1 VVVSAHSDPAG
12 VNVKVVVPGVD
23 VLIVAGFQ
31 VPVTPFVEV
40 SGNAGAVLF

>member
-1 VVVSAHSDPAG
+1 VAVSAHAIPAG
-12 VNVKVVVPGVD
+12 VNVKVVVPAVD